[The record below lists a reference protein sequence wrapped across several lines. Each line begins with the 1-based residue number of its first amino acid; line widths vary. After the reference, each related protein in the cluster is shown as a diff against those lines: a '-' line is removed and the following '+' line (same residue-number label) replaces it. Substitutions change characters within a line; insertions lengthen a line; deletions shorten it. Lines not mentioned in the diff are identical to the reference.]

1 MTGQPEEKEN
11 YTKIPN
17 DILELIYTQKLNG
30 SQYAIM
36 LLLWRKIFGFHHCE
50 EKISAGYISK
60 GTGLNIKTVKKELSS
75 LAAMNIIQIISNGE
89 RSINTIKLNKKVDS
103 WLGVK
108 QPLGVN
114 QPPTGEQMTPKG
126 SGQSTPNAGGQ
137 MTPQEIKKET
147 IKETSKEREEEIKF
161 RVPHQSIVDLY
172 HGLCPSFSKV
182 RIISDERKKHISA
195 RYKQYGCGMDVFKEL
210 FNKAEASSFLKNTTG
225 TNKNNWKA
233 DFDWLMNETNMSK
246 VLENKFINKPSSQT
260 QPTIKDETG
269 RGARVV

>member
-108 QPLGVN
+108 QPLVVN
-114 QPPTGEQMTPKG
+114 RPPTGEQMTPKG
-126 SGQSTPNAGGQ
+126 SGQSTPKARGQ

-147 IKETSKEREEEIKF
+147 IKETSKEREETGENIPYQK
-161 RVPHQSIVDLY
+161 IVNLF
-172 HGLCPSFSKV
+172 HELCPSYSKI
-182 RIISDERKKHISA
+182 RTISGERKKHTGA
-195 RYKQYGCGMDVFKEL
+195 RYRQYGNDISIFTEL
-210 FNKAEASSFLKNTTG
+210 FRKAEDSDFLKG
-225 TNKNNWKA
+225 KNDRNWKA
-233 DFDWLMNETNMSK
+233 DFDWMMNETNMAK
-246 VLENKFINKPSSQT
+246 ILEDKYTNKDTRTAAQKAL
-260 QPTIKDETG
+260 D
-269 RGARVV
+269 RMY